1 MKSPAPPGVLV
12 GVTHSGLS
20 GSAPAGSPLWPA
32 ADRASRKHGSHGR
45 GARGGPP
52 SIPLPQGAPPQYAEA
67 AQGTAAG
74 CHVLASTWQHGGAL
88 FLKGAAPIK

>member
-45 GARGGPP
+45 GARGGPRRP
-52 SIPLPQGAPPQYAEA
+52 AQYTLATRGA
-67 AQGTAAG
+67 TTV
-74 CHVLASTWQHGGAL
+74 CRGGARDRGRL
-88 FLKGAAPIK
+88 PCTS